1 MKFLLEYKE
10 VLFLILGAIIGSFI
24 PLAKVNFIGKTIG
37 SKLPK
42 KARIQLAN
50 YIDAFEKGLRNQD
63 YRGDKNLITN
73 NQLIEKTKILKSDLG
88 LDQHSKKIK
97 K

>member
-10 VLFLILGAIIGSFI
+10 IGLLILGTIIGAFI

-37 SKLPK
+37 SKLPR

-73 NQLIEKTKILKSDLG
+73 NQLTEKTKVLKSELG
-88 LDQHSKKIK
+88 LNQNLKK
-97 K
+97 